1 MIQHKAIPALLH
13 LTAQT
18 GIQPV
23 GSAQGGTQAPAASGE
38 RPATGTPSGGQQHE
52 PQTGG
57 SGGRKRRQAAR
68 TAAQTGR
75 RSFRGLLRHA
85 QQQVGQIHA
94 GRHAHALRRQA
105 PGQQIRDAPR
115 AVGAGNSTATCCPAV
130 TIWAMPTAKKSRV
143 RASSASLKASR
154 LGHARTAGG
163 AHRDHARHL
172 VTRDTEQRL
181 AGAQIVGRGERQ
193 FRQLGKIMQ
202 RTKTCRGPAP
212 DPGQTL
218 PVQRTVQR
226 HMAKIGIEQLQ
237 LGVPA
242 RRRPVLGGASRRTP
256 PPARHPAPARKARD
270 VPGPAGRPGQER
282 RRLAPYS
289 VPLPGNADQ
298 MPSWPSSPQARRC
311 G

>member
-23 GSAQGGTQAPAASGE
+23 GSAQGGTQARRRLGKGPPQARHLA
-38 RPATGTPSGGQQHE
+38 GQQHE

-57 SGGRKRRQAAR
+57 SGGRKRLPGGTDSR
-68 TAAQTGR
+68 QTGR

-85 QQQVGQIHA
+85 QQQVGQVHA

-115 AVGAGNSTATCCPAV
+115 TVGARQQHGHVLPCRDHLGHAHGKEVPCARQLGIAEGQPF
-130 TIWAMPTAKKSRV
+130 
-143 RASSASLKASR
+143 
-154 LGHARTAGG
+154 GHARTAGG

-172 VTRDTEQRL
+172 VTRDTEQHL

-193 FRQLGKIMQ
+193 SRQFGKIMQ
-202 RTKTCRGPAP
+202 RIQACRGPAP

-218 PVQRTVQR
+218 PIQRTVCR

-237 LGVPA
+237 LACPHGGGQILGV
-242 RRRPVLGGASRRTP
+242 RRT
-256 PPARHPAPARKARD
+256 ALRRQ
-270 VPGPAGRPGQER
+270 PGIQPQRERPGMFQGLPDGRGQER
-282 RRLAPYS
+282 RRLPRT
-289 VPLPGNADQ
+289 PCLCRRT
-298 MPSWPSSPQARRC
+298 SPQARRC